1 MDIMLWSNVIIEIL
15 SNGVPL
21 CQLDNYDWKGSL
33 VSKVFT
39 FSIFYA
45 KNTNSQQKN
54 IFLDITKIAYTHHDP
69 LYAAVQSTVKHSY
82 PWCWN

>member
-45 KNTNSQQKN
+45 KNTN
-54 IFLDITKIAYTHHDP
+54 
-69 LYAAVQSTVKHSY
+69 AADQLTVKHSY